1 MKPGIGII
9 ILIRLLPQQHHQSTE
24 QREHRL
30 RHIELRR
37 RRLVRRVQLHQSN
50 LRLVP
55 LSVAPHTCVH
65 APHATTHCAAAA
77 SGAARR
83 VLVFIHSSM
92 LLLQFDCVLRG
103 CCMGCPCADGGGGVC
118 GSVRGQYFVV
128 KWSKYT
134 MVHPKTYASHPSLF
148 IYGLRRGGTNGA
160 FIISFCALVSF
171 LSAVGSHWGCNHSGE

>member
-65 APHATTHCAAAA
+65 APHHALWSVLQRHP
-77 SGAARR
+77 GAARR
-83 VLVFIHSSM
+83 VLVFIHSSI

-103 CCMGCPCADGGGGVC
+103 CCMWA
-118 GSVRGQYFVV
+118 VRVRMAEAACVG
-128 KWSKYT
+128 
-134 MVHPKTYASHPSLF
+134 
-148 IYGLRRGGTNGA
+148 R
-160 FIISFCALVSF
+160 C
-171 LSAVGSHWGCNHSGE
+171 VGSILL